1 VRVRYAVAAA
11 VVLLFG
17 ASAVLLALTRDPSPS
32 NDGLTVVSMILMIL
46 VGFVVIGKQPRNAVG
61 WLLVVAAM
69 SGLVDV
75 VAREYLVLDYRQH
88 AGRLALGWA
97 AVEWRGG
104 VGILAFLVG
113 LPAIL
118 LFPDGKVPSRRWRR
132 ALWIYAALA
141 AFFTIA
147 QFAGQAIASYGRD
160 LRVDVRGGLPSMNI
174 GPVAGAAW
182 LLTPVF
188 LGYWLAFVGHQVMSW
203 RRASGER
210 RAQLK
215 WLLAGGIVCV
225 VSCVLLVVAGDNAS
239 LASRLVAD
247 ASVIGI
253 AFLPVAIGIGI
264 LKYRLYEIDRLISR
278 TLAYAIVTGS
288 LVAVFLG
295 LVVLTTRVLPFSSP
309 VGVAAS
315 TLAAAALFNP
325 LRQRVQRFVDRRF
338 NRARCDAEAIVGSFA
353 RRLRDA
359 VDLET
364 VQVSLDEAVR
374 GAVQPAH
381 VSVWLNPGVVDS

>member
-1 VRVRYAVAAA
+1 VKVRYAVAA
-11 VVLLFG
+11 VVLLLV
-17 ASAVLLALTRDPSPS
+17 AAWAVLLAVTRDPSPS
-32 NDGLTVVSMILMIL
+32 NDGLTVVSMVLMIL

-61 WLLVVAAM
+61 WLLVAGAM

-88 AGRLALGWA
+88 AGRLAFGWA

-104 VGILAFLVG
+104 VAILAFLVG

-118 LFPDGKVPSRRWRR
+118 LFPDGAVPTRRWRR
-132 ALWIYAALA
+132 ALQVYAVLA

-147 QFAGQAIASYGRD
+147 QFAGQAIASYPRD
-160 LRVDVRGGLPSMNI
+160 LRVDIRGGLPSINI

-188 LGYWLAFVGHQVMSW
+188 LGYWLAFIGHQVMSW

-239 LASRLVAD
+239 LTSRLVAD

-315 TLAAAALFNP
+315 TLAAAALFTP
-325 LRQRVQRFVDRRF
+325 LRRRVQHAVDRRF
-338 NRARCDAEAIVGSFA
+338 NRARYDAEATVEAF
-353 RRLRDA
+353 RQRLRDA

-364 VQVSLDEAVR
+364 VQTGLSEAVA
-374 GAVQPAH
+374 GAVEPTH
-381 VSVWLNPGVVDS
+381 LTVWLRSRG